1 MCVLTILVEFLH
13 VALFVCDELMENTS
27 HLLHGGRRG
36 VVLVVEKDLEENRNE
51 METFDVRHAGGV
63 VFEHGEEEFEGV
75 EGERVGVEK
84 KLLESVNTNRGR
96 DVIAF

>member
-1 MCVLTILVEFLH
+1 MLTILVEFLH
-13 VALFVCDELMENTS
+13 VALFVSDELVKDTC
-27 HLLHGGRRG
+27 HLLHGGRRD
-36 VVLVVEKDLEENRNE
+36 VVLVVEEDLEEDRNE
-51 METFDVRHAGGV
+51 VETFDVRHAGGV

-96 DVIAF
+96 SVITF

>member
-1 MCVLTILVEFLH
+1 MLTILVEFLH

-63 VFEHGEEEFEGV
+63 VFEHGEKEV
-75 EGERVGVEK
+75 EGESKDKRVAGERGAAGA
-84 KLLESVNTNRGR
+84 LEVPGG
-96 DVIAF
+96 DDIG